1 VAGFL
6 FSTATKGNIMAFNLA
21 DYQTV
26 QERIEIFWR
35 LYPDGRI
42 FNDLVLTNE
51 KEVIIKCS
59 VWKNANQQLPDAT
72 DFAQESITATGITAT
87 SAVEVCSTSATG
99 RALSLLGGELS
110 PSKKRASQTEM
121 LKAARSRDWGA
132 ELEACVTREECL
144 ALYSEAKALGV
155 NYKIIDMIQV
165 KGRRLAEI
173 KNSPVGKEETTRE
186 QPIGSATATEAV

>member
-1 VAGFL
+1 
-6 FSTATKGNIMAFNLA
+6 MAFNLS

-72 DFAQESITATGITAT
+72 DFAQEPITEKGINST
-87 SAVEVCSTSATG
+87 SAVENCATSATG

-110 PSKKRASQTEM
+110 PSKARASRSEM
-121 LKAARSRDWGA
+121 EKVARARNWVAD
-132 ELEACVTREECL
+132 LQNVTTRSQ
-144 ALYSEAKALGV
+144 ALSLLNEAKSVNADPSVINSIIALG
-155 NYKIIDMIQV
+155 KT
-165 KGRRLAEI
+165 LAESE
-173 KNSPVGKEETTRE
+173 KNPPVGKEETTDG
-186 QPIGSATATEAV
+186 PA

>member
-1 VAGFL
+1 
-6 FSTATKGNIMAFNLA
+6 MAFNLS

-72 DFAQESITATGITAT
+72 DFAQEPITEKGINST
-87 SAVEVCSTSATG
+87 SAVENCATSATG

-110 PSKKRASQTEM
+110 PSKARASRSEM
-121 LKAARSRDWGA
+121 EKVARARNWVAD
-132 ELEACVTREECL
+132 LQNVTTRSQ
-144 ALYSEAKALGV
+144 ALSLLNEAKSVNADPSVINSIIALG
-155 NYKIIDMIQV
+155 KT
-165 KGRRLAEI
+165 LAENE
-173 KNSPVGKEETTRE
+173 KNPPVGKEETTDG
-186 QPIGSATATEAV
+186 PA

>member
-1 VAGFL
+1 
-6 FSTATKGNIMAFNLA
+6 MAFNLA

-72 DFAQESITATGITAT
+72 DFAQETITATGITST

-99 RALSLLGGELS
+99 RALSLLGGQLS

-121 LKAARSRDWGA
+121 LKAARSRDW
-132 ELEACVTREECL
+132 LF
-144 ALYSEAKALGV
+144 EAKKLYEAKNISGLRKLYEEAHQLGATAL
-155 NYKIIDMIQV
+155 ILDQV
-165 KGRRLAEI
+165 KAMGQELSVKE
-173 KNSPVGKEETTRE
+173 NPPVGKEETTDG
-186 QPIGSATATEAV
+186 QA

>member
-1 VAGFL
+1 
-6 FSTATKGNIMAFNLA
+6 MAFNLS

-72 DFAQESITATGITAT
+72 DFAQETITATGITAT

-121 LKAARSRDWGA
+121 LKAARTRDW
-132 ELEACVTREECL
+132 VF
-144 ALYSEAKALGV
+144 EAKKLSDAKNMSGLRKLYEEARSLSMSEEVCNQILAIG
-155 NYKIIDMIQV
+155 KS
-165 KGRRLAEI
+165 LAE
-173 KNSPVGKEETTRE
+173 KENPPVGKEETTDG
-186 QPIGSATATEAV
+186 PA

>member
-1 VAGFL
+1 
-6 FSTATKGNIMAFNLA
+6 MAFNLA

-72 DFAQESITATGITAT
+72 DFAQEPITEKGINST
-87 SAVEVCSTSATG
+87 SAVENCSTSATG

-110 PSKKRASQTEM
+110 PSKKRASASEMSKRGRVLLSQAQVAFEKNDLDELRELYTESKESSVDPVIIQQI
-121 LKAARSRDWGA
+121 LTLGGQ
-132 ELEACVTREECL
+132 L
-144 ALYSEAKALGV
+144 AQK
-155 NYKIIDMIQV
+155 Q
-165 KGRRLAEI
+165 
-173 KNSPVGKEETTRE
+173 KNTPVGKEETTDV
-186 QPIGSATATEAV
+186 QPNGSATATEAV